1 MARKNNTAS
10 IRYKY
15 AQISYNAREAYKK
28 LVKAVPAASS
38 VSRYNLSHFPTLGE
52 LGNISETELTAKY
65 YKIRNI
71 MKSGQLSVRR
81 TRRFISSALESI
93 GEKYQ
98 GQDFIDPENA
108 EQLFRFLDDA
118 RAAGL
123 GSVYGYIELL
133 QEFSKAARAGLT
145 AEQIRL
151 NIGYY
156 QRQIANE
163 GAAAARQGRQPMYR
177 QLDFSKQRAG
187 YQKISVAAQKR
198 AGTNASSYRKVTETR
213 ANRRK

>member
-10 IRYKY
+10 IRYRY
-15 AQISYNAREAYKK
+15 AQISYNARQAYKK
-28 LVKAVPAASS
+28 LIAEVPAAKS
-38 VSRYNLSHFPTLGE
+38 VSKYNLSSFPTLTE
-52 LGNISETELTAKY
+52 LGPISEVELTAKFF
-65 YKIRNI
+65 KIKNI
-71 MKSGQLSVRR
+71 MGSGQLSVRR
-81 TRRFISSALESI
+81 TRRFISTALESI
-93 GEKYQ
+93 NRKYK
-98 GQDFIDPENA
+98 GQDFIDSDNA

-156 QRQIANE
+156 QRQIASE

-198 AGTNASSYRKVTETR
+198 AGTNASSYRKVTKTH